1 MRQPPP
7 PANLAAL
14 GVEIARARLAA
25 GLTLD
30 GLAERSGVSRR
41 MLIEI
46 EQGRANPTVRILHAI
61 AHGADASM
69 CQLVLAACTDHPP
82 AN

>member
-1 MRQPPP
+1 
-7 PANLAAL
+7 
-14 GVEIARARLAA
+14 
-25 GLTLD
+25 
-30 GLAERSGVSRR
+30 